1 MNRFHST
8 IVEESSISTSADGE
22 VFAVDEKSSDDQVQ
36 IHRRVPTR
44 HSIKSLTGRKTLN
57 KQNSVNEVRKRKT

>member
-1 MNRFHST
+1 MNRFQST
-8 IVEESSISTSADGE
+8 LIEETSTNQRTFSLDSKT
-22 VFAVDEKSSDDQVQ
+22 DEDQVQ

-57 KQNSVNEVRKRKT
+57 KQNSINEVT